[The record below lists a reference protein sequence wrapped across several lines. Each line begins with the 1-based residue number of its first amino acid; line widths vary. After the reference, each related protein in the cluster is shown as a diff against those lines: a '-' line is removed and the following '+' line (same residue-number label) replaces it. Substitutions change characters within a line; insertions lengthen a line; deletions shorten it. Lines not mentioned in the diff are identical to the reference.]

1 MAKAFV
7 RLGSDGYRTEI
18 INRTHITH
26 ADESIS
32 DGGTDTAP
40 DPIEM
45 LLGALGSCMAITT
58 HMYARRKGWPLESIE
73 FDLEVE
79 RYNAVDYPAY
89 QGDAQFVHEI
99 RNQIQLHGPLTPEQR
114 ARLLEIAGK
123 CPVHRILAT
132 PTFFVEQLV
141 NAETTSV
148 STE

>member
-18 INRTHITH
+18 ITRAHITH

-32 DGGTDTAP
+32 DGGTDTGP

-79 RYNAVDYPAY
+79 RYTAADYPAY
-89 QGDAQFVHEI
+89 QGDAQFVHEV
-99 RNQIQLHGPLTPEQR
+99 RNQMQIHGPLDAEQR
-114 ARLLEIAGK
+114 KRLMEIAGK

-132 PTFFVEQLV
+132 PTFFIENLV
-141 NAETTSV
+141 NSEIAPSSAE
-148 STE
+148 